1 MEELSLTEHE
11 MIWTTRFF
19 MYQEMVWVSRL
30 KDAKVEH
37 SAGHAAF
44 CEKQITMWQE
54 FGRTADSQFEG
65 VSRTYLSCWK
75 PAVAG
80 P

>member
-19 MYQEMVWVSRL
+19 MHQEMQWASRL
-30 KDAKVEH
+30 KDAK
-37 SAGHAAF
+37 ARRFTGPAAY
-44 CEKQITMWQE
+44 CEKQISMWQE

-65 VSRTYLSCWK
+65 ASRTYSSCWK
-75 PAVAG
+75 PAVLTA
-80 P
+80 

>member
-30 KDAKVEH
+30 KDAKARH

-44 CEKQITMWQE
+44 CEKQISS
-54 FGRTADSQFEG
+54 GRNSDEQLIPSLR
-65 VSRTYLSCWK
+65 VYR
-75 PAVAG
+75 G
-80 P
+80 PI